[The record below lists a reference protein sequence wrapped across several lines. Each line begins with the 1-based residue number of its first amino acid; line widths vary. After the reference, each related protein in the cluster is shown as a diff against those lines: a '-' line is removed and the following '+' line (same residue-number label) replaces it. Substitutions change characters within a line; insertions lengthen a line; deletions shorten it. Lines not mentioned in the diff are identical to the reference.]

1 MASKITLKLNHG
13 KGNPRNSEGA
23 FVTLADGRVM
33 YAYTRFYGSSEGD
46 DGRATIA
53 ARYSA
58 DGGRTWSSKDRL
70 LVRNEGRMNVMS
82 VSLLRLQDGRI
93 ALFYLCKNG
102 ITDNLP
108 YMRISADEGESWGN
122 PVRCIGSSGYY
133 VVNNDRVVQ
142 LRSGRLIMPAAYH
155 RTRSTDGTPRSEEH
169 DPRALTI
176 YFHSD
181 DVGRTWHESNDCCS
195 LPIRSESGLQEP
207 GVVELKRGRLYGW
220 ARTDTGYQW
229 ELRSRDR
236 GDTWTQ
242 PQRSRFKSPCSPLSI
257 KRIAATGDLLAVWN
271 DHSNR
276 WKLATTGA
284 DKARRRTPLVLAT
297 SADEGRTWRNAK
309 LIETARN
316 RGFCYTAI
324 HGVDDSVLLAYSCGY
339 GSNWG
344 LPDSCIRRVTL
355 DWIYG

>member
-1 MASKITLKLNHG
+1 
-13 KGNPRNSEGA
+13 
-23 FVTLADGRVM
+23 M
-33 YAYTRFYGSSEGD
+33 YAYTRFYGSNED
-46 DGRATIA
+46 DYGRATIA

-82 VSLLRLQDGRI
+82 VSLLRLQDGHI

-102 ITDNLP
+102 ISDNLP

-155 RTRSTDGTPRSEEH
+155 RTRSTDGTPRSEQH
-169 DPRALTI
+169 DPRALTM

-181 DVGRTWHESNDCCS
+181 DVGRTWHESNDCWS

-207 GVVELKRGRLYGW
+207 GVVELKQGRLYGW

-236 GDTWTQ
+236 GDTWTRRSGRGSNRRVRRCRSNGLQ
-242 PQRSRFKSPCSPLSI
+242 PPVICWRSGTI
-257 KRIAATGDLLAVWN
+257 TATGGSW
-271 DHSNR
+271 
-276 WKLATTGA
+276 
-284 DKARRRTPLVLAT
+284 RRRGPTRLGVEHLWH
-297 SADEGRTWRNAK
+297 WRQAP
-309 LIETARN
+309 TRAARGAMLN
-316 RGFCYTAI
+316 
-324 HGVDDSVLLAYSCGY
+324 
-339 GSNWG
+339 
-344 LPDSCIRRVTL
+344 
-355 DWIYG
+355 